1 MKFNLRLSNQK
12 LKNIFKGKG
21 ERKKVETQARKE
33 VKQRSGDT
41 DVKERSCNLLDERD
55 EIQFEIIKSESKEY
69 I

>member
-21 ERKKVETQARKE
+21 ERKKVETQAKKE

-41 DVKERSCNLLDERD
+41 DVDYIKDKNETEKKAKYYQTEGIDE
-55 EIQFEIIKSESKEY
+55 ESE
-69 I
+69 